1 MASAKEPSRAQAN
14 DFTTPDAFRNVM
26 VNVDVLGGRVEI
38 NVALIQKNTILY
50 RAGSVNARATD
61 ESEPGWNSP
70 LFMSDLESIG
80 PYKNSG
86 RTLMRGISKKNLIL
100 FILEMDNI
108 QKIIPELE
116 RMFTSS
122 GNAEQKRQVRQ
133 MINEFKEGYLVK
145 SDKSLR
151 TPDSIFPAQ
160 RAPPGLAGMFFPDL
174 PSFGYNNRI
183 FAELICRAGYDGWI
197 SFPGS
202 GLNQRNIDMAEYRKN
217 GQIKYKHN
225 PYIPEVVICKPIEN
239 LIYGPVRAPA
249 SASASATA
257 LAKGAKKSK
266 SKHATKH
273 ATKRRTKRGT
283 KTRRR

>member
-26 VNVDVLGGRVEI
+26 VNVDILGGRVEI

-86 RTLMRGISKKNLIL
+86 RTVMRGITKKNLIL

-145 SDKSLR
+145 SNKSLKK
-151 TPDSIFPAQ
+151 PDSIFPAQ

-202 GLNQRNIDMAEYRKN
+202 GLNQRNIDMAEYKES
-217 GQIKYKHN
+217 GQIKYKYN

-249 SASASATA
+249 SASASA
-257 LAKGAKKSK
+257 KGAKGKTK
-266 SKHATKH
+266 RATKG
-273 ATKRRTKRGT
+273 RTKRGT
-283 KTRRR
+283 RKR